1 MASYGTPLA
10 PAPRGRA
17 VRQSGMPHQRP
28 RPLRLHPPSAGSPRP
43 DAPPQAHGLGGHP
56 ARTSRPRLP
65 GGLPSHARGAP
76 GRAGFLTPAPNGT
89 IGAPATLQH
98 YGHFFGTTQYSHALV
113 TTLRIRLATPLL
125 AAMAGYPVA
134 LVMVRSPPWINRIVT
149 FITTAPLIV
158 SVVVRTYGWQLILA
172 NGSSGI
178 MNWTLLS
185 PGLIQT
191 PLQLLY
197 SAPTPPGRSL
207 TAPRPPLTS
216 RRPAAHRLA
225 ICRVCRPC
233 AVHATARSVATAPF
247 ASVRSWRCRSPL
259 SPSSR
264 TAVRN

>member
-1 MASYGTPLA
+1 M
-10 PAPRGRA
+10 R
-17 VRQSGMPHQRP
+17 RP
-28 RPLRLHPPSAGSPRP
+28 ERMVSAGILL
-43 DAPPQAHGLGGHP
+43 A
-56 ARTSRPRLP
+56 LP
-65 GGLPSHARGAP
+65 GLAFLAVFLLTPPVHLVAD
-76 GRAGFLTPAPNGT
+76 GFLTPAAHGT

-158 SVVVRTYGWQLILA
+158 SVAVRTYGWQLILA